1 MATNFNDFQ
10 QEYFAFRAVAEMATP
25 RASVNTVPVG
35 DVPRSLL
42 AENAWRTGFLIHN
55 DTDGDILLAYDSIP
69 SQTSFSHRLGPGG
82 EIDFV
87 DADLFSVPHEEI
99 QVLFEGTTGRVAV
112 TEWAIRRQG
121 RMSRRQ
127 FLNKFGL

>member
-1 MATNFNDFQ
+1 MSNFDDFQ
-10 QEYFAFRAVAEMATP
+10 RDYFKFRAVAEMATP

-35 DVPRSLL
+35 DNARALL
-42 AENAWRTGFLIHN
+42 AENAWRTGFVIHN
-55 DTDGDILLAYDSIP
+55 DTDGDILLAYDSTP
-69 SQTSFSHRLGPGG
+69 SQDDFSHRLAPGG
-82 EIDFV
+82 ELDFV
-87 DADLFSVPHEEI
+87 DADLFSVPHDEI

-127 FLNKFGL
+127 FLNKYGL